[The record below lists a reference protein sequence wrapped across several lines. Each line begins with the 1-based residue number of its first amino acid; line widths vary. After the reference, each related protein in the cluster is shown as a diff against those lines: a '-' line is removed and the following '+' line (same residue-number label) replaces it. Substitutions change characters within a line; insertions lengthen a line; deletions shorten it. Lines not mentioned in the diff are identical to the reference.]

1 MAKEI
6 ERKFLVKDHS
16 YKELAFSRREIS
28 QGYLS
33 TDADATVRVRICDGE
48 AWLTVKSR
56 NRGATRG
63 EWEYPV
69 PVEDARAMLAECCG
83 TRVIEKTRWCV
94 DAGDDLCWEVDE
106 FHGRH
111 AGLVVAELELPSEA
125 TPFVKAPFAGDEVTG
140 RPEYYNS
147 SLAS

>member
-1 MAKEI
+1 
-6 ERKFLVKDHS
+6 
-16 YKELAFSRREIS
+16 
-28 QGYLS
+28 
-33 TDADATVRVRICDGE
+33 
-48 AWLTVKSR
+48 
-56 NRGATRG
+56 
-63 EWEYPV
+63 
-69 PVEDARAMLAECCG
+69 MLAECCG
-83 TRVIEKTRWCV
+83 KRVIEKSRWCV

-111 AGLVVAELELPSEA
+111 AGLVVAELELPSED

>member
-94 DAGDDLCWEVDE
+94 DAGDDLCWKWMS
-106 FHGRH
+106 FTG
-111 AGLVVAELELPSEA
+111 AMQGLWLPSLNCPRR
-125 TPFVKAPFAGDEVTG
+125 TPPLS
-140 RPEYYNS
+140 RPR
-147 SLAS
+147 LRAMR